1 MNKNENKNMNEIK
14 DFYNNWNVHE
24 LPIYV
29 KVLMEFEEKLIMDI
43 INNLDDFKE
52 IKKKKDAVILDC
64 GCGFGSFYN
73 LTENLNTIYLDFSFN
88 LLKKFENTHN
98 LKTSKICGDVLNL
111 PFRDNSFDLILC
123 INVLEHIKDYKKALN
138 EIKRVLKDN
147 GTVIIVVV
155 NSESFINEEIFND
168 FTIYHKP
175 LCLKDFNTEGFYL
188 KDYKTFYFIPP
199 ILKVFP
205 TVILEKISNVFYN
218 GLDSKLGR
226 IFKRKGQFLYVVL
239 KKEK

>member
-1 MNKNENKNMNEIK
+1 MNNGADKIK
-14 DFYNNWNVHE
+14 DFYENWEVEN
-24 LPIYV
+24 LPKYI
-29 KVLMEFEEKLIMDI
+29 KILMELEEKLIVDI
-43 INNLDDFKE
+43 ITNLEDFNN
-52 IKKKKDAVILDC
+52 IKKKKNAVILDC

-73 LTENLNTIYLDFSFN
+73 LTKNLNTLYLDFSFN
-88 LLKKFENTHN
+88 LLKKFENIHN
-98 LKTSKICGDVLNL
+98 LKTNKICGDVSNL
-111 PFRDNSFDLILC
+111 PFKNGSFDLVLC
-123 INVLEHIKDYKKALN
+123 INVLEHIIDYKNALN
-138 EIKRVLKDN
+138 EIKRVLKND
-147 GTVIIVVV
+147 GIAIFVVV